1 MSQVQELEVLLGEE
15 KKIVKMGLQSVH
27 QENVKNYLNL
37 DQAGQCVAYPQSLR
51 VTRDVPVVQVLVPEK
66 RRKTRISENPEFRYI
81 STFRIEF
88 ANKHILVIKHEIH

>member
-51 VTRDVPVVQVLVPEK
+51 VIRDVLAVLGSVPEK
-66 RRKTRISENPEFRYI
+66 RRKNR
-81 STFRIEF
+81 
-88 ANKHILVIKHEIH
+88 NK

>member
-1 MSQVQELEVLLGEE
+1 MSQAQELEVLLGEE

-37 DQAGQCVAYPQSLR
+37 DQAGQCVAYLQSLR
-51 VTRDVPVVQVLVPEK
+51 VIRDVPVVQVLVPEK

-81 STFRIEF
+81 STFHC
-88 ANKHILVIKHEIH
+88 KK

>member
-37 DQAGQCVAYPQSLR
+37 DQAGQCVAYPQSLM
-51 VTRDVPVVQVLVPEK
+51 VTRDVPAVLGSVPEK
-66 RRKTRISENPEFRYI
+66 RRKNR
-81 STFRIEF
+81 
-88 ANKHILVIKHEIH
+88 NK

>member
-51 VTRDVPVVQVLVPEK
+51 VIRDVPAVLGSVPEK
-66 RRKTRISENPEFRYI
+66 RRKVMNVKSAQKYSLPTLN
-81 STFRIEF
+81 
-88 ANKHILVIKHEIH
+88 